1 MLTDDLYRKVLI
13 IPAVMGANTLY
24 VVSGYASAGMA
35 DQHIRDV
42 HENFNGA
49 KIRVNLVVGMT
60 AQEGIQKRTH
70 LGFMSLAEGKT
81 LKDVGEF
88 SCSYLMESPSNHA
101 KVYAWF
107 KDDQPVAGFIGSANY
122 TQRGFIGDQLEVMS
136 TEDPAIIRDYYRR
149 AEEKA
154 CFCTHQDVQG
164 IVKDED
170 LSTHVD
176 TRAMLPVPE
185 EKMSLNLLDRQGDL
199 PARSGLNWGQR
210 PEAKREPNQAYI
222 RVSKKVQESG
232 FFPDRGIHFTLHTDD
247 GQVIICARRQD
258 EGKAIHSTE
267 NNSAIGEYFR
277 RRLGVKLGQLV
288 TKADL
293 ERYGRFDAV
302 FHKIDDDNYYMD
314 FSSSRQG

>member
-13 IPAVMGANTLY
+13 IPAAMGANTLY
-24 VVSGYASAGMA
+24 AVSGYASAGMA

-42 HENFNGA
+42 HENLNGA

-60 AQEGIQKRTH
+60 AQEGIRKRTH

-88 SCSYLMESPSNHA
+88 SCSYLMESPPNHA

-107 KDDQPVAGFIGSANY
+107 RDDKPVAGFIGSANY
-122 TQRGFIGDQLEVMS
+122 TQRGFIGAQLEVMS
-136 TEDPAIIRDYYRR
+136 PEDPVIIRDYHRR

-170 LSTHVD
+170 LSAPVIN
-176 TRAMLPVPE
+176 RPALPLSE
-185 EKMSLNLLDRQGDL
+185 EKRTLTFLDRSGNL

-210 PEAKREPNQAYI
+210 PELKREPNQAYI
-222 RVSKKVQESG
+222 RLSSEAQRSG
-232 FFPDRGIHFTLHTDD
+232 FFPDRGTHFTLHTDD
-247 GQVIICARRQD
+247 GQVIICARRQAN
-258 EGKAIHSTE
+258 GKGIHSTE
-267 NNSAIGEYFR
+267 SNSIIGEYIR
-277 RRLGVKLGQLV
+277 RRLGVKPGDLV

-293 ERYGRFDAV
+293 ERYGRFDTV

-314 FSSSRQG
+314 FSSPHQG